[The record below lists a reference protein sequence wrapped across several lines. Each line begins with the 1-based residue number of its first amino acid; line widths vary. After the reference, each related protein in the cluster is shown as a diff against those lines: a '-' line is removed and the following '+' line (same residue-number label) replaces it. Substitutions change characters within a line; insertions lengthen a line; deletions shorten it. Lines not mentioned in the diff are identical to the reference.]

1 MNKLSP
7 AKDEELLRYLDGE
20 LDPAQKINLEAEI
33 QNSTLLRKRL
43 EELQSV
49 RSFLMRKVILETPS
63 KNFTQK
69 VMEGLEA
76 QPVRS
81 LFSPRKGLLLLIG
94 VIIASAISLML
105 LTNGVFDQTSTSLIV
120 DAAPIKN
127 KWIQD
132 PSFSIPFNGKIL
144 VNGILFLNLGLAL
157 ILLDRTIL
165 RPLFQKR
172 TSVGY

>member
-33 QNSTLLRKRL
+33 KNSILLKKRM

-49 RSFLMRKVILETPS
+49 SSFLKRRALLETPS

-69 VMEGLEA
+69 VMEGLDA
-76 QPVRS
+76 QPVGS

-94 VIIASAISLML
+94 VIIASAVSLML

>member
-7 AKDEELLRYLDGE
+7 AKEEQLLRYLDGE
-20 LDPAQKINLEAEI
+20 LDSVQKTTLEAEI
-33 QNSTLLRKRL
+33 QDSILLKKRL
-43 EELQSV
+43 QELQTV
-49 RSFLMRKVILETPS
+49 RSFLMRKAVMESPS
-63 KNFTQK
+63 KNFTLK

-76 QPVRS
+76 QPVQS

-105 LTNGVFDQTSTSLIV
+105 LTNGVFDATTTSLMV
-120 DAAPIKN
+120 DAPIKN

-144 VNGILFLNLGLAL
+144 VNGIIFLNLALAL
-157 ILLDRTIL
+157 VLLDRTVL

-172 TSVGY
+172 TSMGY

>member
-7 AKDEELLRYLDGE
+7 AKEEELLRYLDGE
-20 LDPAQKINLEAEI
+20 LNSEEKINLEAEI
-33 QNSTLLRKRL
+33 QSSAILKKRL
-43 EELQSV
+43 KELQTV
-49 RSFLMRKVILETPS
+49 QSFLMRKATLETPS
-63 KNFTQK
+63 RNFTQK
-69 VMEGLEA
+69 VMEGLDA

-81 LFSPRKGLLLLIG
+81 LFSPRKGLLLLTG
-94 VIIASAISLML
+94 VIIASGIALML
-105 LTNGVFDQTSTSLIV
+105 LTNGVFDATTTALVV

-144 VNGILFLNLGLAL
+144 VNGIIFLNLGLAL
-157 ILLDRTIL
+157 VLLDRTIL

-172 TSVGY
+172 TMAGY

>member
-7 AKDEELLRYLDGE
+7 AKEEELLRYLDGE
-20 LDPAQKINLEAEI
+20 LDPAQKINLESEI
-33 QNSTLLRKRL
+33 QSSVILKTRL
-43 EELQSV
+43 EELQYV
-49 RSFLMRKVILETPS
+49 QSFLLHNANLETPS

-69 VMEGLEA
+69 VMEGLDA

-105 LTNGVFDQTSTSLIV
+105 LTNGVFDQTTTSLIV
-120 DAAPIKN
+120 DAPIKN

-144 VNGILFLNLGLAL
+144 VNGIIFLNLALAL
-157 ILLDRTIL
+157 MLLDRTIL
-165 RPLFQKR
+165 RPLFQNR

>member
-7 AKDEELLRYLDGE
+7 AKEEELLRYLDGE
-20 LDPAQKINLEAEI
+20 LDTEQKIKLIAEI
-33 QNSTLLRKRL
+33 QSSAILKTRL

-49 RSFLMRKVILETPS
+49 RSFLMRKAALESPS
-63 KNFTQK
+63 KNFTFK

-76 QPVRS
+76 QPIRS

-94 VIIASAISLML
+94 VIIASGISLML
-105 LTNGVFDQTSTSLIV
+105 LTNGVFDATSTSLLV

-132 PSFSIPFNGKIL
+132 PSFSIPFNGKFL
-144 VNGILFLNLGLAL
+144 VNGIIFLNLALAL
-157 ILLDRTIL
+157 VLLDRTIL

-172 TSVGY
+172 TSMGY

>member
-7 AKDEELLRYLDGE
+7 AKEEELLRYLDGE
-20 LDPAQKINLEAEI
+20 LDAAQKINLEAELKSSPI
-33 QNSTLLRKRL
+33 LKSRL

-49 RSFLMRKVILETPS
+49 RSYLMRKSTLEIPS
-63 KNFTQK
+63 RNFTLK
-69 VMEGLEA
+69 VMEGLDA
-76 QPVRS
+76 QPVRT

-105 LTNGVFDQTSTSLIV
+105 LTNGVFDQTTTSLIV
-120 DAAPIKN
+120 DAPKN
-127 KWIQD
+127 KWIND
-132 PSFSIPFNGKIL
+132 TTFSIPFNGKIL
-144 VNGILFLNLGLAL
+144 VNGIIFLNLGLAL

>member
-7 AKDEELLRYLDGE
+7 TKEEELLRYLDGD
-20 LDPAQKINLEAEI
+20 LDAVGKANLEAEMMRSS
-33 QNSTLLRKRL
+33 QLKTRL
-43 EELQSV
+43 DELQAV
-49 RSFLMRKVILETPS
+49 RSFLQRKASFETPA

-69 VMEGLEA
+69 VMEGLDT
-76 QPVRS
+76 QPARS

-94 VIIASAISLML
+94 IIIASGIALML
-105 LTNGVFDQTSTSLIV
+105 LTNGVFDQSTTSLLV
-120 DAAPIKN
+120 DTGPIKN

-132 PSFSIPFNGKIL
+132 TTFSIPFNGKIL

-157 ILLDRTIL
+157 ILLDRTVL

-172 TSVGY
+172 TSLGL

>member
-7 AKDEELLRYLDGE
+7 AKEEELLHYIDGE
-20 LDPAQKINLEAEI
+20 LGSVQKASLEAEI
-33 QNSTLLRKRL
+33 QGSILLKNRL
-43 EELQSV
+43 QELQTV
-49 RSFLMRKVILETPS
+49 QSFLMRKATLESPS
-63 KNFTQK
+63 KNFTLK
-69 VMEGLEA
+69 VMEGLDT

-94 VIIASAISLML
+94 VIIASGISLML
-105 LTNGVFDQTSTSLIV
+105 LTSGVFDSTTTSLIV
-120 DAAPIKN
+120 DAPKN

-144 VNGILFLNLGLAL
+144 VNGIIFLNLALAL
-157 ILLDRTIL
+157 VLLDRTIL

-172 TSVGY
+172 TSMGY

>member
-20 LDPAQKINLEAEI
+20 LDPSQKINLEAEI
-33 QNSTLLRKRL
+33 QNSTLLQRRL
-43 EELQSV
+43 EELQAV
-49 RSFLMRKVILETPS
+49 RSFLMRWAILETPP
-63 KNFTQK
+63 KNFTHK
-69 VMEGLEA
+69 VMEGLDA
-76 QPVRS
+76 QPVGS
-81 LFSPRKGLLLLIG
+81 LFSPGKGLLLLIG
-94 VIIASAISLML
+94 VIIASAISLIL

-127 KWIQD
+127 KWIQE

-157 ILLDRTIL
+157 ILLDRTVL
-165 RPLFQKR
+165 RPFFQKR
-172 TSVGY
+172 TSAGY

>member
-7 AKDEELLRYLDGE
+7 AKEEELLRYLDGE
-20 LDPAQKINLEAEI
+20 LDNIQKTNLEAEI
-33 QNSTLLRKRL
+33 QRSSILKSRL
-43 EELQSV
+43 DELQAV
-49 RSFLMRKVILETPS
+49 RSFLTRKVTLETPS

-69 VMEGLEA
+69 VMEGLDA

-81 LFSPRKGLLLLIG
+81 LFSPRKGLLLLVG
-94 VIIASAISLML
+94 VIIASSIALML
-105 LTNGVFDQTSTSLIV
+105 VSNGVFDQSTTSLLV
-120 DAAPIKN
+120 DAPIKN
-127 KWIQD
+127 KWIPD
-132 PSFSIPFNGKIL
+132 TTFSIPFNGKIL

-172 TSVGY
+172 SSFGL

>member
-7 AKDEELLRYLDGE
+7 TKEQELLRYLDGD
-20 LDPAQKINLEAEI
+20 LDTVSKTNLEAEI
-33 QNSTLLRKRL
+33 QRSSLLKSRL
-43 EELQSV
+43 DELQAV
-49 RSFLMRKVILETPS
+49 RSFLQRKASLEAPS

-69 VMEGLEA
+69 VMEGLDA
-76 QPVRS
+76 QPARS

-94 VIIASAISLML
+94 IIIASGLALML
-105 LTNGVFDQTSTSLIV
+105 LTNGVFDQSTTSLLV
-120 DAAPIKN
+120 DAAPLKN

-132 PSFSIPFNGKIL
+132 TTFTIPFNGKIL
-144 VNGILFLNLGLAL
+144 INGILFLNLGLAL

-172 TSVGY
+172 TSFGL

>member
-7 AKDEELLRYLDGE
+7 AKEEELLRYLDGE
-20 LDPAQKINLEAEI
+20 LNSVQKINLEAEI
-33 QNSTLLRKRL
+33 QSSVILKKRL
-43 EELQSV
+43 RELETV
-49 RSFLMRKVILETPS
+49 RSFLMRKVTLESPS
-63 KNFTQK
+63 KKFTLK

-76 QPVRS
+76 QPVQS

-105 LTNGVFDQTSTSLIV
+105 LTNGVFDATTTSLMV
-120 DAAPIKN
+120 DAPIKN

-144 VNGILFLNLGLAL
+144 VIGILFLNLGLAL

-165 RPLFQKR
+165 KPLFQKR
-172 TSVGY
+172 TSLGM

>member
-7 AKDEELLRYLDGE
+7 AKEEELLRYLDGE
-20 LDPAQKINLEAEI
+20 LDVAQKINLETEI
-33 QNSTLLRKRL
+33 KSSTILKTRL

-49 RSFLMRKVILETPS
+49 RSFLMRKSTLENPS
-63 KNFTQK
+63 KNFTLK
-69 VMEGLEA
+69 VMEGLDV

-94 VIIASAISLML
+94 VIIASALSLML
-105 LTNGVFDQTSTSLIV
+105 LTNGVFDQTTTSLIV

-132 PSFSIPFNGKIL
+132 TTFSIPFNGKIL
-144 VNGILFLNLGLAL
+144 VNVIIFLNLGLAL
-157 ILLDRTIL
+157 VLLDRTIL
-165 RPLFQKR
+165 RPMFQKR
-172 TSVGY
+172 TSIGY